1 MLQGRMLQGQC
12 SCEAWCGWA
21 PGYDENCYQALHCCA
36 CDECIER
43 GVKPPKWWDPNSN
56 YGDRSCLVWGVER
69 TGGRGNTGVPPDLP
83 DLTSHDLC
91 AYARGPH
98 RVTIG
103 AKGPGWPHGDPLGG
117 SPDPRGRRATFGG
130 CF

>member
-1 MLQGRMLQGQC
+1 MFSKTAKCSRTATTSTGQSMAGQC

-56 YGDRSCLVWGVER
+56 YGDKRL
-69 TGGRGNTGVPPDLP
+69 
-83 DLTSHDLC
+83 
-91 AYARGPH
+91 
-98 RVTIG
+98 
-103 AKGPGWPHGDPLGG
+103 
-117 SPDPRGRRATFGG
+117 
-130 CF
+130 